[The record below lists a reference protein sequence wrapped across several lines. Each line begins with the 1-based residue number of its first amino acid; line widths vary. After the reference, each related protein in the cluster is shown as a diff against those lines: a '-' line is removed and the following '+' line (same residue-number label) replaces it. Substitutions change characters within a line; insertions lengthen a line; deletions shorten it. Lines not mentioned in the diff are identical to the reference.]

1 MLYYETIDDATLRL
15 LKKIQRS
22 FSEESVRLVGGTAL
36 ALQIGHRRSVDLDF
50 FGEFN
55 IPGSSLIEM
64 ANSWGDLRILHQSNN
79 IYIFIIDGVK
89 VDFVNYPYPWLKD
102 CLVIDDI
109 RMASPEDIAAMKLS
123 AITGRGTK
131 KDFVDLYYLLKKFEL
146 NEIIGFYTSKF
157 HDGSAFLVLKSL
169 SYFEDAEKDPD
180 PVVLQDFDWGIVKE
194 EIKRKLRA
202 YVLDQK
208 A

>member
-1 MLYYETIDDATLRL
+1 MLYYETIDDATLCL

-55 IPGSSLIEM
+55 VDGPSLIKM
-64 ANSWGDLRILHQSNN
+64 ANSWGELKILYQSQN
-79 IYIFIIDGVK
+79 IYIFIIDGIK

-102 CLVIDDI
+102 FLNIDDI

-131 KDFVDLYYLLKKFEL
+131 KDFVDLYFLLKKFEL
-146 NEIIGFYTSKF
+146 IEIIDFFKAKF
-157 HDGSAFLVLKSL
+157 HDGSSFLVLKSL
-169 SYFEDAEKDPD
+169 SYFTDAEKDPD
-180 PVVLQDFDWGIVKE
+180 PVVLHEFDWENVKE
-194 EIKRKLRA
+194 KITRKVQD
-202 YVLDQK
+202 YVQDK
-208 A
+208 KT